1 MKHLT
6 RPRTWDDP
14 SVQTKQRKRD
24 MRSGT
29 LKVRSLFS
37 SGSHM
42 TVARELARYKLD
54 SVGVQRQKKALK
66 EQGTLLSSME
76 EGMKIINWEQDLRTQ
91 QNSINS

>member
-1 MKHLT
+1 VLTTAHLKTYHIMKHLT

-14 SVQTKQRKRD
+14 SVQPKQWKRD

-29 LKVRSLFS
+29 WKARSLYS

-54 SVGVQRQKKALK
+54 SVGVLAQK
-66 EQGTLLSSME
+66 
-76 EGMKIINWEQDLRTQ
+76 RH
-91 QNSINS
+91 